1 MFMDPFTGNVYTSEQ
16 AKALG
21 LTSELSLTGADYQSY
36 VREGM
41 RRAKRLA
48 RLRGDHVLVAQIDEA
63 FTNLE
68 PVPG

>member
-1 MFMDPFTGNVYTSEQ
+1 MMMDPLTGNVYTQEQ
-16 AKALG
+16 AKTLG
-21 LTSELSLTGADYQSY
+21 ATSELSLTEAEHQSY

-63 FTNLE
+63 FVALE
-68 PVPG
+68 PIPG